1 MGGAEEG
8 LGEIRMRR
16 LLLASAATL
25 GFAATAMA
33 APTVLVTYEA
43 AGVQNT
49 TAGFDYKGV
58 ETFNSR
64 SVGANQNFST
74 DYGTTGQP
82 STITGSYSGVDI
94 YAADVY
100 GGSNNSNYAV
110 TFTGAGYSVLNLAT
124 DGANGINYFGY
135 WLSALDPGN
144 RLQLLSNGDVVF
156 TFDPAAVI
164 SAIGACPNA
173 SNPYC
178 GNPVAGPNQ
187 GGNAGEPYVFVNFFV
202 TGGTIDGVRFY
213 ENPLG
218 GGYESDNHTVG
229 YYHTTSGTGVPE
241 PASLALLGVGL
252 LGLGA
257 ASRRRR

>member
-1 MGGAEEG
+1 
-8 LGEIRMRR
+8 MRR

-25 GFAATAMA
+25 GFAAAASA
-33 APTVLVTYEA
+33 APTVTVTYEA

-49 TAGFDYKGV
+49 TAGFNYVGV
-58 ETFNSR
+58 ETFDSR
-64 SVGANQNFST
+64 PVGGNQSFTT
-74 DYGTTGQP
+74 DYGTTGLP
-82 STITGSYSGVDI
+82 NVITGSYSGVDI

-100 GGSNNSNYAV
+100 GGSGGSNYAV

-124 DGANGINYFGY
+124 NGVNGINYFGY
-135 WLSALDPGN
+135 WLSALDAGN
-144 RLQLLSNGDVVF
+144 RLDLLSNGQTIF
-156 TFDPAAVI
+156 SFNPSTVI
-164 SAIGACPNA
+164 SAIGACPDAGN
-173 SNPYC
+173 SYC
-178 GNPVAGPNQ
+178 GNPTGPNQ
-187 GGNAGEPYVFVNFFV
+187 GGNTGEPYVFVNFFV

-229 YYHTTSGTGVPE
+229 YYHTPSGTGVPE

-257 ASRRRR
+257 AARRRRA

>member
-1 MGGAEEG
+1 
-8 LGEIRMRR
+8 MRR

-25 GFAATAMA
+25 GFAAA
-33 APTVLVTYEA
+33 ASAATVQVTYEA
-43 AGVQNT
+43 PGVQNT

-58 ETFNSR
+58 ETFDTR
-64 SVGANQNFST
+64 GVGANQTFTT

-94 YAADVY
+94 YAADVF
-100 GGSNNSNYAV
+100 GGSGGSNYAV

-124 DGANGINYFGY
+124 DGVNGINYFGY
-135 WLSALDPGN
+135 WLSALDGGN
-144 RLQLLSNGDVVF
+144 RLDLLSNGQMIF
-156 TFDPAAVI
+156 SFDPSAVI
-164 SAIGACPNA
+164 AAIGACPDAGNG
-173 SNPYC
+173 YC

-257 ASRRRR
+257 AARRRRA